1 MVNVRSIRAIILASV
16 LFLSLSQPGC
26 SVLSSIGGWFSQG
39 YDDTIAYF
47 NAYYNAKKLFDEA
60 EAEVLA
66 ARSSSRAK
74 SSGANLQSAAGSSA
88 KQKFTVVIDKCSNVL
103 SFYPKSNIVED
114 ALFLIGKSYFYQEEF
129 LKAERKFTELLARS
143 PNGSLALESQLWLLK
158 TLQRL
163 NRFDDVFRV
172 GQDLSAA
179 ALSVGK
185 EEIAGEA
192 LMILGDVA
200 VSQKNNDGAV
210 EYYAKSVAT
219 YGDGA
224 MKAAAQLKIGDLYF
238 SIPDY
243 ERAAPAYFDV
253 QKYSP
258 DDYTLYYTQ
267 IQAAIAFRHSKG
279 YDQSLAILR
288 ILESDY
294 RFLDYRGTIRF
305 EIGNTFAQSGK
316 LEEAMNMYRL
326 VDTTNSKTEAG
337 ARAAFEL
344 GILYQ
349 FQTGN
354 YIDARGA
361 YAHATAGG
369 AQELTLEATKK
380 VSALDSYFLL
390 RQQFVKQDSILY
402 ILDID
407 SMWVKKDSSASLV
420 RKDSSALLA
429 KNSHP
434 AMPAKKDSL
443 PSLVKKD
450 TSGSVATKDYPASPV
465 KRDSSVSPVKKDSIL
480 AMKDASGVRTRLD
493 TLKSLRDTVKILKSR
508 DTTLTRVS
516 PSGLLIQKPR
526 KDTLV
531 ATLGRLAYYL
541 GELFYTELDVPD
553 STFFWL
559 NQSIKLGLDSIKTP
573 RALYVLSEVAR
584 SDPDR
589 RYGEEEDLYWIIA
602 DKYPKSVYAE
612 EARIA
617 LGYRPTLAK
626 EDPAAPVYAVAES
639 LMYAGQY
646 QKALDS
652 LGRIVR
658 DFGDSPLVPKSRYTM
673 GWIYENHLANSD
685 SALSQYK
692 ILTQKYVTTKYGLAA
707 QRRIPPADALVQPA
721 ADSVKKSLLDARKRF
736 LADSTKSAIPDS
748 IQKAGVA
755 PELKAPADT
764 TVGGAAIRP
773 PKPDSTKANLDLD
786 QIERSAVARIDS
798 LKNRRNNQIEK
809 K

>member
-1 MVNVRSIRAIILASV
+1 MVNVRSIRATILASV
-16 LFLSLSQPGC
+16 LFLSLSQSGC
-26 SVLSSIGGWFSQG
+26 SVFSSIGGWFSQG

-47 NAYYNAKKLFDEA
+47 NAYYNAKRLFDEA

-66 ARSSSRAK
+66 ARSSLRAK
-74 SSGANLQSAAGSSA
+74 PTGANLQSAAGSAA

-129 LKAERKFTELLARS
+129 LKAERKFTELLAKS

-163 NRFDDVFRV
+163 NRFDDAFRV
-172 GQDLSAA
+172 GQDLAA
-179 ALSVGK
+179 TAVGAGR
-185 EEIAGEA
+185 EQIAGEA

-200 VSQKNNDGAV
+200 VSQMNTDGAV
-210 EYYAKSVAT
+210 EQYTKSVAT
-219 YGDGA
+219 YDDGA
-224 MKAAAQLKIGDLYF
+224 MQAAAQLKIGDLYF

-243 ERAAPAYFDV
+243 EKAAPAYFDV

-267 IQAAIAFRHSKG
+267 IQAAIAYRHSKG

-288 ILESDY
+288 KLESDY
-294 RFLDYRGTIRF
+294 RFLDYQGTIRF

-316 LEEAMNMYRL
+316 LEEAIDMYRL

-349 FQTGN
+349 YQIGS
-354 YIDARGA
+354 YVDARGA
-361 YAHATAGG
+361 YAHATVGG
-369 AQELTLEATKK
+369 AQELTLDATKK
-380 VSALDSYFLL
+380 VTAFDSYFRLQ
-390 RQQFVKQDSILY
+390 QQFLKLDSIFY

-407 SMWVKKDSSASLV
+407 SLWLKKDSSASLVKKDSSASLV
-420 RKDSSALLA
+420 KKDSPALPVKEDSSA
-429 KNSHP
+429 
-434 AMPAKKDSL
+434 SL
-443 PSLVKKD
+443 
-450 TSGSVATKDYPASPV
+450 
-465 KRDSSVSPVKKDSIL
+465 VKKDSIL
-480 AMKDASGVRTRLD
+480 VMKDTTYLRTRLD
-493 TLKSLRDTVKILKSR
+493 TLKSLRDTVQISKAR
-508 DTTLTRVS
+508 DTTSTRVS
-516 PSGLLIQKPR
+516 ASSLLIQKPK

-531 ATLGRLAYYL
+531 ATLGRLAYLL
-541 GELFYTELDVPD
+541 GELFYTDLDVPD

-559 NQSIKLGLDSIKTP
+559 NRSLKLGLDSVKTP

-584 SDPDR
+584 SSSDR

-617 LGYRPTLAK
+617 LGYRPTLTK

-658 DFGDSPLVPKSRYTM
+658 DFADSPLVPKSRYTM
-673 GWIYENHLANSD
+673 GWIYENHLANPD

-692 ILTQKYVTTKYGLAA
+692 TLAQKYMTTKYGLAA
-707 QRRIPPADALVQPA
+707 QRRIPPADSLVQPA
-721 ADSVKKSLLDARKRF
+721 ADSVKKSLLDAGKKV
-736 LADSTKSAIPDS
+736 LADTTKKAIPDS
-748 IQKAGVA
+748 SLKAGVT
-755 PELKAPADT
+755 PVLKAPVDT
-764 TVGGAAIRP
+764 TAGGAAIRP
-773 PKPDSTKANLDLD
+773 PKPDSTKGNLDLD
-786 QIERSAVARIDS
+786 LIERRAAARIDS
-798 LKNRRNNQIEK
+798 LKNSRNKEVEK
-809 K
+809 

>member
-1 MVNVRSIRAIILASV
+1 MVNVRSIRATILASV
-16 LFLSLSQPGC
+16 LFLSLSQSGC
-26 SVLSSIGGWFSQG
+26 SVFSSIGGWFSQG

-47 NAYYNAKKLFDEA
+47 NAYYNAKRLFDEA

-66 ARSSSRAK
+66 ARSSLRAK
-74 SSGANLQSAAGSSA
+74 PTGANLQSAAGSAA

-129 LKAERKFTELLARS
+129 LKAERKFTELLAKS

-163 NRFDDVFRV
+163 NRFDDAFRV
-172 GQDLSAA
+172 GQDLAA
-179 ALSVGK
+179 TAVGAGR
-185 EEIAGEA
+185 EQIAGEA

-200 VSQKNNDGAV
+200 VSQMNTDGAV
-210 EYYAKSVAT
+210 EQYTKSVAT
-219 YGDGA
+219 YDDGA
-224 MKAAAQLKIGDLYF
+224 MQAAPQLKIGDLYF

-243 ERAAPAYFDV
+243 EKAAPAYFDV

-267 IQAAIAFRHSKG
+267 IQAAIAYRHSKG

-288 ILESDY
+288 KLESDY
-294 RFLDYRGTIRF
+294 RFLDYQGTIRF

-316 LEEAMNMYRL
+316 LEEAIDMYRL

-349 FQTGN
+349 YQIGS
-354 YIDARGA
+354 YVDARGA
-361 YAHATAGG
+361 YAHATVGG
-369 AQELTLEATKK
+369 AQELTLDATKK
-380 VSALDSYFLL
+380 VTAFDSYFRLQ
-390 RQQFVKQDSILY
+390 QQFLKLDSIFY

-407 SMWVKKDSSASLV
+407 SLWLKKDSSASLVKKDSSASLV
-420 RKDSSALLA
+420 KKDSPALPVKEDSSA
-429 KNSHP
+429 
-434 AMPAKKDSL
+434 SL
-443 PSLVKKD
+443 
-450 TSGSVATKDYPASPV
+450 
-465 KRDSSVSPVKKDSIL
+465 VKKDSIL
-480 AMKDASGVRTRLD
+480 VMKDTTYLRTRLD
-493 TLKSLRDTVKILKSR
+493 TLKSLRDTVQISKAR
-508 DTTLTRVS
+508 DTTSTRVS
-516 PSGLLIQKPR
+516 ASSLLIQKPK

-531 ATLGRLAYYL
+531 ATLGRLAYLL
-541 GELFYTELDVPD
+541 GELFYTDLDVPD

-559 NQSIKLGLDSIKTP
+559 NRSLKLGLDSVKTP

-584 SDPDR
+584 SSSDR

-617 LGYRPTLAK
+617 LGYRPTLTK

-658 DFGDSPLVPKSRYTM
+658 DFADSPLVPKSRYTM
-673 GWIYENHLANSD
+673 GWIYENHLANPD

-692 ILTQKYVTTKYGLAA
+692 TLAQKYMTTKYGLAA
-707 QRRIPPADALVQPA
+707 QRRIPPADSLVQPA
-721 ADSVKKSLLDARKRF
+721 ADSVKKSLLDAGKKV
-736 LADSTKSAIPDS
+736 LADTTKKAIPDS
-748 IQKAGVA
+748 SLKAGVT
-755 PELKAPADT
+755 PVLKAPVDT
-764 TVGGAAIRP
+764 TAGGAAIRP
-773 PKPDSTKANLDLD
+773 PKPDSTKGNLDLD
-786 QIERSAVARIDS
+786 LIERRAAARIDS
-798 LKNRRNNQIEK
+798 LKNSRNKEVEK
-809 K
+809 